1 MNRIEAVDISID
13 KLYKF
18 SGVMR
23 GTFDALYDDQD
34 DFVLHMLVE
43 QDDAHKSTLIQ
54 NLYGEYFN
62 LNISSSSPSGHAITL
77 TKYRGWASR
86 ITQILQIIPD
96 DEKLIKIRDD
106 INKKSEVLRS
116 SMKQSYANSRRY
128 TIDIAFKQA
137 SDLLGIHHITDTF
150 VKFKRLL
157 DGVYAEMSGQ
167 TRKELPLYLCSV
179 YEGSF
184 GLQFATGQD
193 DSIIGDSMDSAIG
206 AVVEGI
212 SIASLGTDKDTYDFF
227 GGAISNPKVMKKYA
241 DLFEFIAKGENDINI
256 SWTGLYKS
264 EKSALITYRRA
275 KRIGEIISS
284 IDMTRQEN
292 VTLTGRF
299 RGIDLDGQKVSFVGS
314 TCGRVKASFTK
325 PLEDIVRNMLDK
337 QCEATFIKTISYNE
351 EHDDFRDSY
360 KLESIERSG
369 TVAIFESVIEDSDI
383 Q

>member
-1 MNRIEAVDISID
+1 MNSIERVNIAID
-13 KLYKF
+13 KLYRF

-34 DFVLHMLVE
+34 DFVLHMLVD

-54 NLYGEYFN
+54 TLYGEYFN
-62 LNISSSSPSGHAITL
+62 LNVSSSSPSEHAVTL

-86 ITQILQIIPD
+86 ITQILQIIPN
-96 DEKLIKIRDD
+96 DEKLIMIKDD
-106 INKKSEVLRS
+106 INEKSEVLRA
-116 SMKQSYANSRRY
+116 SMKSSYAASRRY
-128 TIDIAFKQA
+128 TIDISFKQA
-137 SDLLGIHHITDTF
+137 SDLLGVHHITDTF

-184 GLQFATGQD
+184 GLQFATDQD

-212 SIASLGTDKDTYDFF
+212 SIASIGTDKDAHEFF
-227 GGAISNPKVMKKYA
+227 ENKISNTKVMKRYA
-241 DLFEFIAKGENDINI
+241 DLFEFIAKGENDISI
-256 SWTGLYKS
+256 SWTGLYKR
-264 EKSALITYRRA
+264 EASALITYKRA
-275 KRIGEIISS
+275 KRIGEIINN
-284 IDMTRQEN
+284 IDMTRQETT
-292 VTLTGRF
+292 VLIGRF
-299 RGIDLDGQKVSFVGS
+299 RGIDLDGQKISFAGP
-314 TCGRVKASFTK
+314 TFGKVKASFPK
-325 PLEDIVRNMLDK
+325 ALEDIVRNMLDK
-337 QCEATFIKTISYNE
+337 QCEATFTKTIAYNE

-369 TVAIFESVIEDSDI
+369 IIVVSDSSVEDETI
-383 Q
+383 

>member
-1 MNRIEAVDISID
+1 MNSIEAVDISID

-86 ITQILQIIPD
+86 ITQILQIIHD

-137 SDLLGIHHITDTF
+137 SDLLGVHHITDTF

-184 GLQFATGQD
+184 GLQFATDQD

-212 SIASLGTDKDTYDFF
+212 SIASLGTDKDTYEFF
-227 GGAISNPKVMKKYA
+227 DGGISNTKVMKRYA
-241 DLFEFIAKGENDINI
+241 DLFEFIAKGENDISI
-256 SWTGLYKS
+256 SWTGLYKT
-264 EKSALITYRRA
+264 EKTALITHRRA
-275 KRIGEIISS
+275 KRIGEIIKS
-284 IDMTRQEN
+284 IDMTRQEPI
-292 VTLTGRF
+292 TLTGRF
-299 RGIDLDGQKVSFVGS
+299 RGIDLDGQKVSFVGP

-325 PLEDIVRNMLDK
+325 PLEDIVRNMLDR

-369 TVAIFESVIEDSDI
+369 TVTIFESAIEDSDS